1 MSTTKFDM
9 SDVESKF
16 LMFFEVYYIK
26 WSVIP
31 VSVLYNY
38 YVHTLISFELCRKF
52 VPSATKGN
60 MP

>member
-38 YVHTLISFELCRKF
+38 YVHTLISFGLC
-52 VPSATKGN
+52 
-60 MP
+60 